1 MSREND
7 QLAALRAR
15 RDAARKSL
23 TSKLSS
29 AKTLADPKVLG
40 KRVRADL
47 EIHGRNAMA
56 QAMEIAADNRG
67 VLAGTLTA
75 LMLWAARK
83 QVLQGVVALG
93 PKAAPTLAKAKGLLS
108 RKAPKDAQAPEED
121 QS

>member
-1 MSREND
+1 VSRETD

-15 RDAARKSL
+15 RDAARQTL
-23 TSKLSS
+23 ASKLSA
-29 AKTLADPKVLG
+29 AKSLSDPKVLG

-93 PKAAPTLAKAKGLLS
+93 PKAAPALAKAKGLFS
-108 RKAPKDAQAPEED
+108 RKTPKED
-121 QS
+121 QEPAKDQT

>member
-1 MSREND
+1 VSRETD

-29 AKTLADPKVLG
+29 AKTLSDPKVLG

-93 PKAAPTLAKAKGLLS
+93 PKAAPALAKAKGLFS
-108 RKAPKDAQAPEED
+108 RKTPKED
-121 QS
+121 QEPAKDQT

>member
-1 MSREND
+1 MNPDKDRLE
-7 QLAALRAR
+7 ALRAR

-23 TSKLSS
+23 TAKLSA
-29 AKTLADPKVLG
+29 AKSLSDPKVLG

-93 PKAAPTLAKAKGLLS
+93 PKAAPVLAKAKGLLS
-108 RKAPKDAQAPEED
+108 RKTVDVGQDPTDD
-121 QS
+121 QT